1 MNALLD
7 RIVTA
12 SGVPDLVDILAAR
25 LSPTD
30 LQSLLLE
37 VYDRRSSARSP
48 ADLLSDYEKSRFFG
62 AASLTP
68 ADAAEWDVILG
79 ASASDFDFL
88 TLSPMA
94 PLGTCAAV
102 APVGQSWSIPTVRTG
117 EVVSDA
123 TNVLALEA
131 ALRRRETSR
140 REPKTQDLVH
150 LAATHRVVRPQAYA
164 KPGLLAHFALSAMV
178 SAGRD
183 RGGFGFEAAALESQ
197 IGAWFTAYRR
207 YFGSKLRLGISY
219 TLPRPGNPDARLEA
233 LRALAEAHNAEL
245 IEDAARPAANGY
257 YAGFCFHLLGGW
269 PGGEL
274 LQLADGG
281 FVDWT
286 AKLLGNAKERL
297 LISGCGVEGLVSLR
311 AQRPEA

>member
-12 SGVPDLVDILAAR
+12 SGVPDLVDILARR

-37 VYDRRSSARSP
+37 VYDRRSAARGP

-62 AASLTP
+62 AAGLAP
-68 ADAAEWDVILG
+68 ADAAEWDVVLG
-79 ASASDFDFL
+79 ASAPGCQFL

-94 PLGTCAAV
+94 PLGTCAGV
-102 APVGQSWSIPTVRTG
+102 APVGQSWSVPTVRTG

-131 ALRRRETSR
+131 ALRRREASKTD
-140 REPKTQDLVH
+140 PKTQDLVH

-183 RGGFGFEAAALESQ
+183 RGSFGFEALALQAQ
-197 IGAWFTAYRR
+197 IGAWLTAYRR
-207 YFGSKLRLGISY
+207 YFGPDLQLVISY
-219 TLPRPGNPDARLEA
+219 TLPHPGNPDARLEA
-233 LRALAEAHNAEL
+233 LQALARTHNAEL
-245 IEDAARPAANGY
+245 VEDADRPAASGY

-269 PGGEL
+269 PGDEL
-274 LQLADGG
+274 RQLTDGG
-281 FVDWT
+281 AVDWT

-297 LISGCGVEGLVSLR
+297 LISGCGVEGLVALR
-311 AQRPEA
+311 AQRPQA

>member
-1 MNALLD
+1 MNALLE
-7 RIVTA
+7 RIVAA

-48 ADLLSDYEKSRFFG
+48 ADLLADYEKGRFFG
-62 AASLTP
+62 AASLRP
-68 ADAAEWDVILG
+68 AAAAEWDAILA
-79 ASASDFDFL
+79 ASTPPDCQFL

-94 PLGTCAAV
+94 PLGTCAVV
-102 APVGQSWSIPTVRTG
+102 APVGQSWSVPTMRTG

-131 ALRRRETSR
+131 ALLRRAAAKHD
-140 REPKTQDLVH
+140 PKTQDIVH
-150 LAATHRVVRPQAYA
+150 LATTHRVVRPQAYA

-183 RGGFGFEAAALESQ
+183 RGSFGFEAAALHAQ
-197 IGAWFTAYRR
+197 IGGWLSAYRR
-207 YFGSKLRLGISY
+207 YFGPKLRLGISY
-219 TLPRPGNPDARLEA
+219 TLPHPGNPDARLEA
-233 LRALAEAHNAEL
+233 LRALAQAHNAEL
-245 IEDAARPAANGY
+245 IEDAERPAAAGY

-269 PGGEL
+269 PDGQL
-274 LQLADGG
+274 RQLADGG
-281 FVDWT
+281 VVDWT

-297 LISGCGVEGLVSLR
+297 LISGCGVEGLVALR
-311 AQRPEA
+311 GEGG

>member
-7 RIVTA
+7 RIVAA

-25 LSPTD
+25 LSPSD

-37 VYDRRSSARSP
+37 VSDRRSSARNP
-48 ADLLSDYEKSRFFG
+48 ADLLADYEKNRFFG

-68 ADAAEWDVILG
+68 ADAAEWDATLG
-79 ASASDFDFL
+79 SSAPDFAFL

-102 APVGQSWSIPTVRTG
+102 APVGQSWSVPTVRTG

-140 REPKTQDLVH
+140 RDPKTRDLVH
-150 LAATHRVVRPQAYA
+150 LATTHRVIRPQAYA

-183 RGGFGFEAAALESQ
+183 RGSFGFEAAALETQ
-197 IGAWFTAYRR
+197 IGAWLTAYRS
-207 YFGSKLRLGISY
+207 YFGAGLRLAISY
-219 TLPRPGNPDARLEA
+219 TLPRPGNPDARLEV
-233 LRALAEAHNAEL
+233 LRALARSHNAEL
-245 IEDAARPAANGY
+245 IQDADRAAASGY

-269 PGGEL
+269 PDGEL
-274 LQLADGG
+274 RQLADGG
-281 FVDWT
+281 VVDWT

-297 LISGCGVEGLVSLR
+297 LISGCGVEGLVALR

>member
-7 RIVTA
+7 RIVAA

-48 ADLLSDYEKSRFFG
+48 ADLLADYEKSRFFG

-68 ADAAEWDVILG
+68 ADAAEWDAVLST
-79 ASASDFDFL
+79 SAGDCQFL

-94 PLGTCAAV
+94 PLGACAVV
-102 APVGQSWSIPTVRTG
+102 APVGQSWSVPTVRTG

-123 TNVLALEA
+123 TNVLAIEA
-131 ALRRRETSR
+131 ALLRRAAAKRD
-140 REPKTQDLVH
+140 PKSQEIVH
-150 LAATHRVVRPQAYA
+150 LATTHRVVRPQAYA

-183 RGGFGFEAAALESQ
+183 RGSLGFEAAALHAQ
-197 IGAWFTAYRR
+197 IGAWLTAYRR
-207 YFGSKLRLGISY
+207 YFGPKLRLGISY

-245 IEDAARPAANGY
+245 IEDAERSAANGY

-269 PGGEL
+269 PDGEL
-274 LQLADGG
+274 RQLADGG
-281 FVDWT
+281 MVDWT

-297 LISGCGVEGLVSLR
+297 LISGCGVEGLVALR
-311 AQRPEA
+311 GQGASV